1 MTRNIIAIL
10 RGIRPDEAEL
20 VGGLLTEAGITMIE
34 VPLNSPQPF
43 ESIAVLAKA
52 FGSTAIIGGGTVLT
66 ARDVRDVATAGG
78 QIIVAPNLDV
88 EVVNETK
95 ALGLASWPG
104 VLTASECFAALKAG
118 ADGLK
123 IFPCSVIG
131 PAGLKA
137 MRAVLPPQTR
147 IYAVGGAEPANFSEW
162 FAAGVDGFGV
172 GSALFKPGQR
182 TSELKKAAR
191 EIVQAYDA
199 GVEKVARP

>member
-1 MTRNIIAIL
+1 
-10 RGIRPDEAEL
+10 
-20 VGGLLTEAGITMIE
+20 
-34 VPLNSPQPF
+34 
-43 ESIAVLAKA
+43 
-52 FGSTAIIGGGTVLT
+52 
-66 ARDVRDVATAGG
+66 
-78 QIIVAPNLDV
+78 
-88 EVVNETK
+88 
-95 ALGLASWPG
+95 

-172 GSALFKPGQR
+172 GSALFKPSQR
-182 TSELKKAAR
+182 ISELKKAAR
-191 EIVQAYDA
+191 EIVQAYDT